1 MMQQLAIGKTIIP
14 YTIRHSDTAQ
24 RKRIIVTPN
33 HVEVIAPKNTNT
45 QDVAAFI
52 HKKRRWVYD
61 KQEEMQERLLR
72 FEQNAYMHL
81 QSGAKIP
88 FRGRNMRL
96 RIVRA
101 KAEKI
106 EICYQNGFNVIVPK
120 HIPEALVE
128 SSVGLELTFWLK
140 DRLKEDAR
148 QMAKHY
154 CQVLGLKYRGIK
166 ITAPAK
172 LWGSCTKQGIITLNW
187 HLIAAPKAVLEYV
200 VLHEVC
206 HLKNRNHSNEF
217 WALIS
222 SLMQDYAAR
231 KKWLET
237 SNPSYSL

>member
-24 RKRIIVTPN
+24 RKRIIVTPDS
-33 HVEVIAPKNTNT
+33 VEVVAPNHSDD

-61 KQEEMQERLLR
+61 KREEMQERLAY
-72 FEQNAYMHL
+72 FEKNSYMHL

-88 FRGRNMRL
+88 YRGRNMRL

-101 KAEKI
+101 KADKI
-106 EICYQNGFNVIVPK
+106 EISYQNGFNVIVPK
-120 HIPEALVE
+120 HIPDALVE

-148 QMAKHY
+148 RMARHY
-154 CQVLGLKYRGIK
+154 CQALGVKYKGIR
-166 ITAPAK
+166 IGTPAK
-172 LWGSCTKQGIITLNW
+172 LWGSCTKQGVITLNW

-206 HLKNRNHSNEF
+206 HLKHRSHSKEF
-217 WALIS
+217 WALLTS
-222 SLMQDYAAR
+222 QMPDYIAR
-231 KKWLET
+231 KKWLEAMNST
-237 SNPSYSL
+237 YCL